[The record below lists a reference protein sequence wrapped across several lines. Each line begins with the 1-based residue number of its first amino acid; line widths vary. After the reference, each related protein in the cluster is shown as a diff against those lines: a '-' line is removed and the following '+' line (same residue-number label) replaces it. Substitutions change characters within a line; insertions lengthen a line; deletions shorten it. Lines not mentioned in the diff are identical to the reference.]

1 MVVNEGFV
9 SDPVFDGLRLH
20 FTIAKIVEIVAL
32 VGVDV
37 LVTPRGVI

>member
-1 MVVNEGFV
+1 MVANDEFV
-9 SDPVFDGLRLH
+9 SDPIFDGLRLH
-20 FTIAKIVEIVAL
+20 FTIAEIIEIVAL

>member
-1 MVVNEGFV
+1 MVVNDGFV